1 MYFGR
6 HPLYIT
12 TRGNKYVS
20 ISAEFTNRTRDKA
33 TRIAYQILSPN
44 GEVLCSDTAELGRH
58 RMTRTQE
65 ERIATDIEIPH
76 PQVWDL
82 DSPNLYQVR
91 AQLLRE
97 DGTVADEACERF
109 GIRTIEIGPSFG
121 LKLNGRKVLL
131 KGYANHHTL
140 GALGAAAYPRAI
152 EKRLLMMK
160 EWGVNHIRTS
170 HNPYSREFIELC
182 DKYGIL
188 VVDELYDKWTR
199 QHTGG
204 KTPFEQHWQTEVPE
218 WVKRDR
224 NSPSVVLWS
233 LGNELQQDPNQPF
246 NDFGVTMYKLQK
258 TLIQRYDST
267 RLVTVAMH
275 PRYRNWETDSLPC
288 DLAMET
294 DVQAY
299 NYRYMYFPGD
309 GRRFPWMTFYQSEA
323 NTSGMGPNFF
333 EMNLDKVIGLAYWG
347 AIDYLGESQGW
358 PAKGWTQGV
367 FDISLEPKPK
377 AYLMKSLFKP
387 DEPLVHIAVID
398 SKNDVLWNGV
408 QTGND
413 GMSDHWN
420 REPGKQLSLIT
431 YTNADEVELL
441 LNGKSLGRKKNPVDD
456 PKQRNQIR
464 WNGVVYAE
472 GKLEAV
478 AYRDGKVVARHR
490 TETTGKAVRL
500 VATPDNNHWQADGT
514 DLQHVRVEA
523 VDSKGRRVPMA
534 QDEVRFEVSG
544 DARIVAVTNGDQNSD
559 ELNVTDHRCLWNGS
573 AMVILRAGQSPSPVT
588 LRIVSDRYKTV
599 TLKLNLVK

>member
-1 MYFGR
+1 MR
-6 HPLYIT
+6 
-12 TRGNKYVS
+12 
-20 ISAEFTNRTRDKA
+20 
-33 TRIAYQILSPN
+33 
-44 GEVLCSDTAELGRH
+44 
-58 RMTRTQE
+58 
-65 ERIATDIEIPH
+65 
-76 PQVWDL
+76 
-82 DSPNLYQVR
+82 
-91 AQLLRE
+91 
-97 DGTVADEACERF
+97 
-109 GIRTIEIGPSFG
+109 
-121 LKLNGRKVLL
+121 
-131 KGYANHHTL
+131 
-140 GALGAAAYPRAI
+140 
-152 EKRLLMMK
+152 
-160 EWGVNHIRTS
+160 
-170 HNPYSREFIELC
+170 
-182 DKYGIL
+182 
-188 VVDELYDKWTR
+188 
-199 QHTGG
+199 
-204 KTPFEQHWQTEVPE
+204 
-218 WVKRDR
+218 
-224 NSPSVVLWS
+224 
-233 LGNELQQDPNQPF
+233 
-246 NDFGVTMYKLQK
+246 
-258 TLIQRYDST
+258 
-267 RLVTVAMH
+267 
-275 PRYRNWETDSLPC
+275 
-288 DLAMET
+288 
-294 DVQAY
+294 
-299 NYRYMYFPGD
+299 
-309 GRRFPWMTFYQSEA
+309 
-323 NTSGMGPNFF
+323 
-333 EMNLDKVIGLAYWG
+333 
-347 AIDYLGESQGW
+347 
-358 PAKGWTQGV
+358 
-367 FDISLEPKPK
+367 
-377 AYLMKSLFKP
+377 SLFKP

-464 WNGVVYAE
+464 WNGVAYAE